1 MKVQCHEC
9 YNDYD
14 NVVMTSWWCYVN
26 VKWYDDAWNNVW
38 TYPNKIHWII
48 ANLTRRLQA
57 IWEVNWKKKDL
68 NSKIEVKFEINVQGW
83 GVRNEEWNQKG
94 ESESK
99 WMYGNKGVDRLS
111 TRSEIKRQKI
121 S

>member
-1 MKVQCHEC
+1 MK
-9 YNDYD
+9 
-14 NVVMTSWWCYVN
+14 
-26 VKWYDDAWNNVW
+26 
-38 TYPNKIHWII
+38 I
-48 ANLTRRLQA
+48 
-57 IWEVNWKKKDL
+57 
-68 NSKIEVKFEINVQGW
+68 EINVQGW

-99 WMYGNKGVDRLS
+99 WMHGDKGVDRLS